1 MDKII
6 RTREIDQFIELAI
19 EGLDSEHS
27 KRAYAKAIRDFMFWY
42 LHNGK
47 PGLTKWTVQQY
58 KSFLQDNNLSP
69 STINLHLSAIRKLI
83 REAADNGLLDQA
95 IATSIARIKGVKS
108 HGVRTGNWLTRLQAQ
123 ELINSPDAD
132 SLSGLRDRAILSLMV
147 GAGLR
152 RSEVSKLRLED
163 IQQRDGRWVIVDLV
177 GKGNRV
183 RTVPIPA
190 WAKMAIDEWINSSG
204 IMGGRVFM
212 AVNKGDE
219 LAGSRIIREGKYSS
233 GYLTGQ
239 AIADIVQKYA
249 EQCGFDN
256 IAAHDLRRTFSKLA
270 KNGGAD
276 LKQIQITLGHASIK
290 TTERYLGTDQNLTD
304 APCDKLGINLER

>member
-1 MDKII
+1 MKSLILNS
-6 RTREIDQFIELAI
+6 ELGRLI
-19 EGLDSEHS
+19 NLVIVGLNSEHS
-27 KRAYAKAIRDFMFWY
+27 KKAYEKAIKDFMFWY
-42 LHNGK
+42 IHNEK
-47 PGLTKWTVQQY
+47 PGLTKWTIQQY
-58 KSFLQDNNLSP
+58 KSFLQKNNLSP
-69 STINLHLSAIRKLI
+69 STINQRLSAIRKLAQ
-83 REAADNGLLDQA
+83 EAADNDLISQSVA
-95 IATSIARIKGVKS
+95 ISIANVKGVRS
-108 HGVRTGNWLTRLQAQ
+108 YGVKTGNWLTKLQAQ
-123 ELINSPDAD
+123 ELINKPDTD
-132 SLSGLRDRAILSLMV
+132 SLGGLRDRAILSLMV

-163 IQQRDGRWVIVDLV
+163 IQQRDGRWAIVDLL

-183 RTVPIPA
+183 RTIPIPA
-190 WAKMAIDEWINSSG
+190 WAKMAIDEWINLSG
-204 IMGGRVFM
+204 IMGGRIFM

-219 LAGSRIIREGKYSS
+219 LTGSRIIRKGKYSS

-290 TTERYLGTDQNLTD
+290 TTERYLGIDQNLTD
-304 APCDKLGINLER
+304 APCDKLGISLER